1 MMKRSVLSTLN
12 LFSMLALLA
21 TAGCAGN
28 APSPAPTA
36 SATPQLAA
44 GILFDDFE
52 YSSQEQMTANGWI
65 VRSELGWPG
74 IPGASWPKEDV
85 TFESDPGL
93 SGNHLLRMTSSTDGT
108 PKNTQQTQ
116 ICQQRKYYEGTYAAR
131 VRFSDTPVSG
141 PDGDQ
146 IVETFYMISPQ
157 KAPMDPDYS
166 EMDYEYLPNGGWGSP
181 AGTFDVTTWETFQLE
196 PWIADNASDSTHG
209 SLDGWH
215 TLVLQVA
222 GGQVTYYMDG
232 KLLATHGG
240 KYYPE
245 VPMSINFNL
254 WFIQGG
260 RAAASDLRHYSE
272 DIDWVF
278 FQADSA
284 LKPQDVEARVTA
296 FRQSGLKFQDTVPAN
311 DPPLVSPCNF

>member
-1 MMKRSVLSTLN
+1 MRHTILSVLN
-12 LFSMLALLA
+12 LFSILAMLV
-21 TAGCAGN
+21 TAGCTGN
-28 APSPAPTA
+28 VPSPTPTA
-36 SATPQLAA
+36 SVTPQPAA
-44 GILFDDFE
+44 GVMFDDFE
-52 YSSQEQMTANGWI
+52 YASQEQMTANGWI
-65 VRSELGWPG
+65 VRSEVGWPG

-85 TFESDPGL
+85 TFEADPNRP
-93 SGNHLLRMTSSTDGT
+93 GNHLLRMTSSTDGS
-108 PKNTQQTQ
+108 KQNTKQTQ
-116 ICQQRKYYEGTYAAR
+116 ICHQRKYYEGTYAAH

-157 KAPMDPDYS
+157 KAAMDPDYS
-166 EMDYEYLPNGGWGSP
+166 EMDFEYLPNGGWGSP
-181 AGTFDVTTWETFQLE
+181 PGTFDVTTWETFQLE
-196 PWIADNASDSTHG
+196 PWIADNASDSVKG

-232 KLLATHGG
+232 KLLATHVG

-260 RAAASDLRHYSE
+260 STKSSETRQYSE

-278 FQADSA
+278 FQANSA
-284 LKPQDVEARVTA
+284 LKPQDVEAKVSA
-296 FRQSGLKFQDTVPAN
+296 FRQTALQFQDTVPP
-311 DPPLVSPCNF
+311 DEPPLVSPCNF